1 MKALIW
7 IGCIGLFA
15 AVEIVTALTGRE
27 LGVMPTILLA
37 AASFLLARVLSLRYD
52 EAQKRKRAEER
63 RRAAEKE

>member
-27 LGVMPTILLA
+27 LGVTSTILLA
-37 AASFLLARVLSLRYD
+37 RALSLRYD
-52 EAQKRKRAEER
+52 EVQKRKRAEER
-63 RRAAEKE
+63 RRAAEKK

>member
-27 LGVMPTILLA
+27 LGVTPTILLA
-37 AASFLLARVLSLRYD
+37 RALSLRYD

-63 RRAAEKE
+63 RRAAEKK

>member
-27 LGVMPTILLA
+27 LGVTPTI
-37 AASFLLARVLSLRYD
+37 LLARVLSMRY
-52 EAQKRKRAEER
+52 EESQKRKRAEER
-63 RRAAEKE
+63 RRAAEKK

>member
-7 IGCIGLFA
+7 ISCIGLFA

-27 LGVMPTILLA
+27 LGVTSTILLA
-37 AASFLLARVLSLRYD
+37 RALSLRYD
-52 EAQKRKRAEER
+52 EVQKRKRAEER

>member
-7 IGCIGLFA
+7 ISCIGLFA

-27 LGVMPTILLA
+27 LGVTSTILLA
-37 AASFLLARVLSLRYD
+37 RALSLRYD

-63 RRAAEKE
+63 RRAAEKK